1 LPMTSAVSKQ
11 LLPIYDKP
19 MIYYPLSTLML
30 AGIREILIITN
41 QSDLDNYQKLL
52 GDGERFGIKLDYKIQ
67 DKPRGIADA
76 FIVGR
81 DFIGDEE
88 VCLILGDNIFYGL
101 GFVSLLRESA
111 NLKEGAKIF
120 GYHVNNPENFGVIE
134 IDRDSKPLSIVEK
147 PKTPRSNWAV
157 VGLYFFDNK
166 VVDYAQEVK
175 PSKRNEL
182 EITSVLDFY
191 LKENSLVLE
200 MLGRGFE
207 WLDSGTPERLF
218 TASQFIQ
225 SIQKSNDIKV
235 ACLEEIALNNG
246 WLNKHKI
253 EQLAV
258 GMKGTEYAD
267 YLLSL

>member
-1 LPMTSAVSKQ
+1 
-11 LLPIYDKP
+11 
-19 MIYYPLSTLML
+19 
-30 AGIREILIITN
+30 
-41 QSDLDNYQKLL
+41 
-52 GDGERFGIKLDYKIQ
+52 
-67 DKPRGIADA
+67 
-76 FIVGR
+76 
-81 DFIGDEE
+81 
-88 VCLILGDNIFYGL
+88 
-101 GFVSLLRESA
+101 
-111 NLKEGAKIF
+111 
-120 GYHVNNPENFGVIE
+120 
-134 IDRDSKPLSIVEK
+134 
-147 PKTPRSNWAV
+147 
-157 VGLYFFDNK
+157 